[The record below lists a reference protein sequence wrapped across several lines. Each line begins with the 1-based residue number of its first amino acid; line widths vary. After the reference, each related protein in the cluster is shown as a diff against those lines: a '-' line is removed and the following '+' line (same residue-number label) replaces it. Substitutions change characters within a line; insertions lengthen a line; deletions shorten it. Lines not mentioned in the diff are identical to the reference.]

1 MKILDVYNKL
11 NEIAP
16 FELAEEWDNCGLL
29 LGSFETEVKTAVTCL
44 DVTDEVIN
52 FAVENNA
59 ELIISHHPVIFDA
72 LKSIDYNGKIAKLVR
87 NNIAVISA
95 HTNLDAADGGVNDTL
110 CACLDFTLTAKTADN
125 LGRICD
131 GVSFE
136 NGKALAKYVKEKLNS
151 TELTYIDANKPIK
164 RIALCSGSGSFL
176 TEEVITKKVDAYITG
191 ELKHNNMIDLYEE
204 GISVVMAGH
213 FSTEVVISAP
223 LAEKLSKLFS
233 EINFLN
239 SPQTPIVME
248 V

>member
-29 LGSFETEVKTAVTCL
+29 LGSFDTTVKTAVTCL

-59 ELIISHHPVIFDA
+59 ELIISHHPVIFDP
-72 LKSIDYNGKIAKLVR
+72 LKSIDYNSKIAKLVR

-110 CACLDFTLTAKTADN
+110 CARLSLTPTAKFADN
-125 LGRICD
+125 LGRICNCET
-131 GVSFE
+131 FE
-136 NGKALAKYVKEKLNS
+136 NGKALAKYAKEKLNS
-151 TELTYIDANKPIK
+151 TELTYIDANKPINC
-164 RIALCSGSGSFL
+164 IALCSGSGSSL
-176 TEEVITKKVDAYITG
+176 VEDVIAQKVDAYITG
-191 ELKHNNMIDLYEE
+191 ELKHNTMIDLYEA
-204 GISVVMAGH
+204 GISVIMAGH

-223 LAEKLSKLFS
+223 LAEKLTQMLP